1 MTREE
6 FDEISTY
13 DELYEIDSDEGIYAF
28 DDWEVASSDRLN
40 DYVWDEISRWDD
52 GWVSLGNFLQDIDTG
67 YDWYSFYNSMPAGLC
82 DGDSIFNDLKE
93 AIKDSLESNGFF
105 DKESS
110 EVTDSDDEIDDF
122 SIEAFMNTLR

>member
-40 DYVWDEISRWDD
+40 DYVWDEINRWDD
-52 GWVSLGNFLQDIDTG
+52 GWVSLGDFLQNIDTG
-67 YDWYSFYNSMPAGLC
+67 YDWYSFYDSMPAGLY
-82 DGDSIFNDLKE
+82 DGDSIFNDLKD

-105 DKESS
+105 EESS
-110 EVTDSDDEIDDF
+110 EVTDSDEKIEDF
-122 SIEAFMNTLR
+122 SIEAFMNTLQ